1 MANFKYFCDFVNSTN
16 IIPAI
21 TIDHAAFS
29 LVLGEIGEVT
39 GPGMWKMD
47 VSLLDHEEYLNY
59 LNVSIPQWVAQEE
72 KELSDKSCVWDWAK
86 YNIRMRAIKYSKEKA
101 KQRNEKE
108 KSNQQEYKAN
118 RLFENNPNHSN
129 KSRPNEIK
137 EKLQLFYEEK
147 TNGIIVRARARWYEH
162 GERSTKYFLNLEKQ
176 NHVKKHI
183 RTLLISGAMTTDPY
197 SILSE
202 QK

>member
-1 MANFKYFCDFVNSTN
+1 M
-16 IIPAI
+16 
-21 TIDHAAFS
+21 
-29 LVLGEIGEVT
+29 
-39 GPGMWKMD
+39 
-47 VSLLDHEEYLNY
+47 
-59 LNVSIPQWVAQEE
+59 
-72 KELSDKSCVWDWAK
+72 SDKSCVWDWAK